1 MSIKL
6 SEDQVSFRRHSYP
19 PNAEINVTPFVD
31 VILVL
36 LVIFMI
42 AAPLATVTIPVELP
56 RSTAAPTPPPATPVT
71 VTVQTDGTIFV
82 GNTKTDAQHL
92 IPALLSATNKDLGTR
107 ILLRGDKH
115 LEYGQLMQVMDEL
128 SDGGFSTIGLVSQ
141 QTDMP

>member
-42 AAPLATVTIPVELP
+42 AAPLATVTIPVQLP
-56 RSTAAPTPPPATPVT
+56 RSTAASTPPPAAPVT
-71 VTVQTDGTIFV
+71 VTVQTDGSIYV
-82 GNTKTDAQHL
+82 GDTKTDAQHL
-92 IPALLSATNKDLGTR
+92 IAILLVATKQDLGTR
-107 ILLRGDKH
+107 ILLRGDTH
-115 LEYGQLMQVMDEL
+115 LEYGQLMEVMNEL

-141 QTDMP
+141 QTGKP

>member
-31 VILVL
+31 VMLVL

-42 AAPLATVTIPVELP
+42 VAPLATVTVPVELP
-56 RSTAAPTPPPATPVT
+56 RSNATAIPLPLEPVT
-71 VTVQTDGTIFV
+71 VTVQTNGTIYV
-82 GNTKTDAQHL
+82 GNTKTDETHL
-92 IPALLSATNKDLGTR
+92 VAVLTTAAKGNLQTR

-115 LEYGQLMQVMDEL
+115 LEYGQLMDVMNAL
-128 SDGGFSTIGLVSQ
+128 SDGGFIMIGLVSQ
-141 QTDMP
+141 QTDTH

>member
-42 AAPLATVTIPVELP
+42 AAPLATVTIPVDLP
-56 RSTAAPTPPPATPVT
+56 RTSMTATPPPAQPVT
-71 VTVQTDGTIFV
+71 VTVQADGTIYV
-82 GNTKTDAQHL
+82 GNTKTDVKNLVA
-92 IPALLSATNKDLGTR
+92 ALLVATKQNLDTR
-107 ILLRGDKH
+107 ILLQGDKH
-115 LEYGQLMQVMDEL
+115 LEYDQLMAVMNEL
-128 SDGGFSTIGLVSQ
+128 SDGGFSKIGLVSRQ
-141 QTDMP
+141 MGAP

>member
-42 AAPLATVTIPVELP
+42 AAPLATVTVPVDLP
-56 RSTAAPTPPPATPVT
+56 QSNAAAAPPPAAPVI

-82 GNTKTDAQHL
+82 GVTKTDAAHL
-92 IPALLSATNKDLGTR
+92 APVLLTATKRNLDTR
-107 ILLRGDKH
+107 LLLRGDKH
-115 LEYGQLMQVMDEL
+115 LEYDQLMNVI
-128 SDGGFSTIGLVSQ
+128 SAGGFAKIGLVAEQSDQ
-141 QTDMP
+141 P

>member
-31 VILVL
+31 VMLVL

-42 AAPLATVTIPVELP
+42 VAPLATVTIPVELP
-56 RSTAAPTPPPATPVT
+56 RSIAAPTPTPVAPVT
-71 VTVQTDGTIFV
+71 VTVQTNGTVYV
-82 GNTKTDAQHL
+82 GNTKTDEKHL
-92 IPALLSATNKDLGTR
+92 VAMLLVATKGDRGTR

-115 LEYGQLMQVMDEL
+115 LEYGQLMDVMNEL
-128 SDGGFSTIGLVSQ
+128 SDGGFSMIGLVSQ
-141 QTDMP
+141 QSDSP

>member
-31 VILVL
+31 VMLVL

-42 AAPLATVTIPVELP
+42 VAPLATVTIPVELP
-56 RSTAAPTPPPATPVT
+56 RSIAAPTPTPVAPVT
-71 VTVQTDGTIFV
+71 VTVQTNGTVYV
-82 GNTKTDAQHL
+82 GNTKTDE
-92 IPALLSATNKDLGTR
+92 KDLVAMLLVATKGDRGTR

-115 LEYGQLMQVMDEL
+115 LEYGQLMEVMNEL
-128 SDGGFSTIGLVSQ
+128 SDGGFSMIGLVSQ
-141 QTDMP
+141 QSDSP

>member
-42 AAPLATVTIPVELP
+42 VAPLATVTVPVDLP
-56 RSTAAPTPPPATPVT
+56 RSNAAATPAPIAPVT
-71 VTVQTDGTIFV
+71 VTVQTDGTIYV
-82 GNTKTDAQHL
+82 GNTKTDDKTLVA
-92 IPALLSATNKDLGTR
+92 ALLVATKNDLGTR
-107 ILLRGDKH
+107 ILLRGDQH
-115 LEYGQLMQVMDEL
+115 LEYGRLMQVMDEL
-128 SDGGFSTIGLVSQ
+128 SDGGFSMIGLVSQ
-141 QTDMP
+141 QTGSP

>member
-6 SEDQVSFRRHSYP
+6 AEDQVSFKRHSYP

-42 AAPLATVTIPVELP
+42 AAPLQTVTVPVDLP
-56 RSTAAPTPPPATPVT
+56 QNSSTPTPPPSLPVT
-71 VTVQTDGTIFV
+71 ITVQSDGTMFV
-82 GNTKTDAQHL
+82 GTMRTDAAHL
-92 IPALLSATNKDLGTR
+92 VPSVLASTGGNLDTR

-115 LEYGQLMQVMDEL
+115 LQYGQLMDVMNSL
-128 SDGGFSTIGLVSQ
+128 SDGGFNKVGLVAEQ
-141 QTDMP
+141 PDKP

>member
-19 PNAEINVTPFVD
+19 PNAEINITPFVD

-42 AAPLATVTIPVELP
+42 AAPLATVTVPVELP
-56 RSTAAPTPPPATPVT
+56 QISASPTPPPTVPVT
-71 VTVQTDGTIFV
+71 VTVQRDGTIYV
-82 GNTKTDAQHL
+82 GDTKTDATTL
-92 IPALLSATNKDLGTR
+92 VTALLVAAKGNLKTR

-115 LEYGQLMQVMDEL
+115 LEYGQLMEVMNEL
-128 SDGGFSTIGLVSQ
+128 SDGGFDSIGLVSQ
-141 QTDMP
+141 QTDKP

>member
-42 AAPLATVTIPVELP
+42 AAPLTTVTIPVDLP
-56 RSTAAPTPPPATPVT
+56 RSSATATPPPAAPVT

-82 GNTKTDAQHL
+82 GETRTDE
-92 IPALLSATNKDLGTR
+92 KDLIAALGVATKGNYQTR

-115 LEYGQLMQVMDEL
+115 LEYGQLMEVMNEL
-128 SDGGFSTIGLVSQ
+128 SDGGFSMIGLVSQ
-141 QTDMP
+141 QTDSP

>member
-42 AAPLATVTIPVELP
+42 AAPLTTVTIPVDLP
-56 RSTAAPTPPPATPVT
+56 RSSATATPPPAAPVT
-71 VTVQTDGTIFV
+71 ITVQTDGTIFV
-82 GNTKTDAQHL
+82 GETRTDE
-92 IPALLSATNKDLGTR
+92 KDLLAVLGIATKGNYQTR

-115 LEYGQLMQVMDEL
+115 LEYGQLMEVMNEL
-128 SDGGFSTIGLVSQ
+128 SDGGFSMIGLVSQ
-141 QTDMP
+141 QTDSP

>member
-42 AAPLATVTIPVELP
+42 AAPLTTVTIPVDLP
-56 RSTAAPTPPPATPVT
+56 RSSATATPPPAAPVT
-71 VTVQTDGTIFV
+71 ITVQTDGTIFV
-82 GNTKTDAQHL
+82 GETRTDE
-92 IPALLSATNKDLGTR
+92 KDLIAVLGIATKGNYQTR

-115 LEYGQLMQVMDEL
+115 LEYGQLMEVMNEL
-128 SDGGFSTIGLVSQ
+128 SDGGFSMIGLVSQ
-141 QTDMP
+141 QTDSP

>member
-6 SEDQVSFRRHSYP
+6 SEDQVSFRRHNYP

-42 AAPLATVTIPVELP
+42 AAPLATVTVPVDLP
-56 RSTAAPTPPPATPVT
+56 QSNAAATPPPAAPII

-82 GNTKTDAQHL
+82 GPVKTDAAHL
-92 IPALLSATNKDLGTR
+92 IPVLLAASKGVLDTR
-107 ILLRGDKH
+107 LLLRGDKH
-115 LEYGQLMQVMDEL
+115 LEYDQLMHVMNEI
-128 SDGGFSTIGLVSQ
+128 SAGGFGKIGLVAEQSDQ
-141 QTDMP
+141 P

>member
-42 AAPLATVTIPVELP
+42 VAPLATVTVPVELP
-56 RSTAAPTPPPATPVT
+56 RSTDTATPLPVEPVT
-71 VTVQTDGTIFV
+71 VTVQTDGTVYV
-82 GNTKTDAQHL
+82 GNTRTDEKNLVAVLTAAAKGNFQ
-92 IPALLSATNKDLGTR
+92 TR

-115 LEYGQLMQVMDEL
+115 LEYGQLMEVMDEL
-128 SDGGFSTIGLVSQ
+128 SDGGFSMIGLVSQ
-141 QTDMP
+141 QSGTP

>member
-6 SEDQVSFRRHSYP
+6 SEDQISFRRHSYP

-42 AAPLATVTIPVELP
+42 VAPLATVTVPVELP
-56 RSTAAPTPPPATPVT
+56 RSTDTATPLPVEPVT
-71 VTVQTDGTIFV
+71 VTVQTDGTVYV
-82 GNTKTDAQHL
+82 GNTRTDEKNLVAVLTAAAKGNFQ
-92 IPALLSATNKDLGTR
+92 TR

-115 LEYGQLMQVMDEL
+115 LEYGQLMEVMNQL
-128 SDGGFSTIGLVSQ
+128 SGGGFSQIGLVSQ
-141 QTDMP
+141 QTDSP